1 MTPNPNSGTRD
12 TPVPSAEILEK
23 ELEKGWKS
31 HRAGVRPSQVT
42 EVVEDDGS
50 GRLVMNFG
58 PQHPATHGTLRSIF
72 TLEGETI
79 VKADVE
85 IGYLHTGFEKLG
97 ENMTYQQ
104 WVTVSDRMNYLSA
117 INNNV
122 GYSVAVEQLLGIEV
136 PPRCAAL
143 RVIMSE
149 LSRIADHILCVGLQ
163 GMDLGAFSVMLWAF
177 EKRELVYDIIEAVC
191 GARLTTSWT
200 RVGGIIR
207 DVPEFFPDLVYS
219 FLDEFPPLVDEIHL
233 MLLNNRIFV
242 DRVKQVGVVTEDQA
256 RSWGITGPIGR
267 ASGLDLDV
275 RRDRPYLGYD
285 KYDFK
290 VPVQTEGDSFARYM
304 QRMEEIEQSLE
315 IIRQAM
321 ATLPSGPVVH
331 DDFKTSLPTK
341 DAVHNDMESLIHHFK
356 LVMLGHG
363 IQPTAGSS
371 IYSSTEAPC
380 GELGFFIASDGS
392 DTAYRLR
399 IRPPSLYNYGFFPRL
414 VEGGMISDAVAVLS
428 SFHIIAGELDR

>member
-1 MTPNPNSGTRD
+1 MTPSPDKGTRD
-12 TPVPSAEILEK
+12 APVPSARTLRT
-23 ELEKGWKS
+23 ELEKGLRA
-31 HRAGVRPSQVT
+31 HRSGARPASVM
-42 EVVEDDGS
+42 EMSDSDGD

-79 VKADVE
+79 VEADVE
-85 IGYLHTGFEKLG
+85 IGFLHTGFEKLG

-117 INNNV
+117 LNNNV
-122 GYSVAVEQLLGIEV
+122 GYSVAVEELLGIEV
-136 PPRCAAL
+136 PPRCKSL
-143 RVIMSE
+143 RVIMCE

-163 GMDLGAFSVMLWAF
+163 GMDLGAFSIMLWAF
-177 EKRELVYDIIEAVC
+177 EKRELIYDIFEAIC

-200 RVGGIIR
+200 RVGGIMR

-219 FLDEFPPLVDEIHL
+219 FLDEFPPLLTEIHT

-242 DRVKQVGVVTEDQA
+242 DRVKDIGIVSEDQA
-256 RSWGITGPIGR
+256 RSWGISGPIAR
-267 ASGLDLDV
+267 ASGLDVDV
-275 RRDRPYLGYD
+275 RRDHPYLGYEN
-285 KYDFK
+285 YDFK

-321 ATLPSGPVVH
+321 ATLPDGPVVH

-363 IQPTAGSS
+363 IKPEPGAC
-371 IYSSTEAPC
+371 IYSATEAPC

-399 IRPPSLYNYGFFPRL
+399 IRPPSFYNYAIYPRL
-414 VEGGMISDAVAVLS
+414 VEGGMLSDAVAILS
-428 SFHIIAGELDR
+428 SFHVIAGELDR

>member
-1 MTPNPNSGTRD
+1 MTPGQNSGTRD
-12 TPVPSAEILEK
+12 TPVPSVKTLDR
-23 ELEKGWKS
+23 ELEQGWKS
-31 HRAGVRPSQVT
+31 HRSGGSSARMMEMT
-42 EVVEDDGS
+42 EDSDDG
-50 GRLVMNFG
+50 RIVMNFG

-79 VKADVE
+79 VEADVE

-122 GYSVAVEQLLGIEV
+122 GYSVAVEELLGIEV

-143 RVIMSE
+143 RVIMCE
-149 LSRIADHILCVGLQ
+149 LSRIADHILCVGLL
-163 GMDLGAFSVMLWAF
+163 GMDLGAFSIMLWAF

-219 FLDEFPPLVDEIHL
+219 FLDEFPPLLDEIHL

-242 DRVKQVGVVTEDQA
+242 DRVKEIGVVTEEQA
-256 RSWGITGPIGR
+256 RSWGLSGPIGR
-267 ASGLDLDV
+267 SSGLDMDV
-275 RRDRPYLGYD
+275 RRDKPYLGYD
-285 KYDFK
+285 RYDFK
-290 VPVQTEGDSFARYM
+290 VPLQTEGDSFARYM

-331 DDFKTSLPTK
+331 DDFKTSLPAK

-363 IQPTAGSS
+363 IQPKPDSS
-371 IYSSTEAPC
+371 IYSATEAPC
-380 GELGFFIASDGS
+380 GELGFFINSDGS

-399 IRPPSLYNYGFFPRL
+399 VRPPSLYNYAIFPRL

-428 SFHIIAGELDR
+428 SFHVITGELDR